1 MILLLNLNQY
11 SKNILFQ
18 NEKVKSFDFDNIR
31 M

>member
-18 NEKVKSFDFDNIR
+18 NEKVKPFDFDNIR

>member
-11 SKNILFQ
+11 SKKKLFQ
-18 NEKVKSFDFDNIR
+18 NEKVTSFDFDNIR